1 MDEEEEPQGKKKAGS
16 DSTVLLLGL
25 YLLLL
30 AFFIVLNTISTTDNL
45 KSDVVQSSLTS
56 TFSTLLEPRVREA
69 FTSQVGAVVEAQE
82 FHTEVTDL
90 FASAIPAVKVRIIEP
105 GQLLTVSFHS
115 DSLFLPDTTDFRPA
129 RLDLLDRLIATLSAE
144 PADYAY
150 EMEFLIGVAPED
162 DGTLPVLSG
171 EGAGLGLEQRRRVI
185 GRPAKNEGPDII
197 HQQVHPVLRRR
208 HRPVGKSLPPA
219 KGSFGILDTDKHCR
233 PVAHDSERRGDR
245 RLNRGAERHGL
256 QPRDGRHKLPQFS
269 HPPTWTQK
277 FRPI

>member
-30 AFFIVLNTISTTDNL
+30 AFFIVLNTISTTDEL

-115 DSLFLPDTTDFRPA
+115 DSLFFPDTTDFRPA
-129 RLDLLDRLIATLSAE
+129 RLDLLDRLTATLSAK
-144 PADYAY
+144 PAGYAY

-162 DGTLPVLSG
+162 DGTLPVEPGLSMRRAAAFAALARDRGMPPEGLAVGLTEG
-171 EGAGLGLEQRRRVI
+171 EPKRIVMYFRTQRR
-185 GRPAKNEGPDII
+185 D
-197 HQQVHPVLRRR
+197 
-208 HRPVGKSLPPA
+208 
-219 KGSFGILDTDKHCR
+219 
-233 PVAHDSERRGDR
+233 
-245 RLNRGAERHGL
+245 GAEPVTGVSAG
-256 QPRDGRHKLPQFS
+256 QGED
-269 HPPTWTQK
+269 
-277 FRPI
+277 